1 MKIGLSIFVYFFLI
15 FFTSS
20 DVYSLSKKKL
30 SNNVNSSVSDLI
42 PILTHDLQRLYFC
55 RSENILNYGRDDI
68 WYSDLD
74 ENGEWKKALNI
85 GQPLNNNLNNFV
97 CGVSPS
103 GDTLILGTIYE
114 QNKDSLQGISYTY
127 LENGEW
133 SHPKTIK
140 IKNYYNLNDVN
151 GFYLC
156 FENNVLFMTIQRK
169 DSYGGI
175 DIYVSFPEGNWVYSQ
190 PINLGPTINTELDEL
205 SPFLAFDGITLYFSS
220 YGHPGQ
226 GEADIFMSRRLDNT
240 WKKWTKPENL
250 GPEINSAGWDAHFK
264 LTRNGK
270 YAYFASNEEANL
282 MSNIF
287 FIELEK
293 SSQPIL
299 SKSVVFRVS
308 DAKKFIPLK
317 NVAINLYENGNKS
330 YELTT
335 DNSGRVNV
343 DLPFTTFNLKVDYEN
358 YQQWDSHL
366 EISYTGLKLAD
377 TIKITL
383 NPKSDSLIQIP
394 NILFSFAEMYVA
406 NTFADIIANLSDFL
420 ELNPNFKI
428 ELKGHT
434 DNVGSEQANYQLG
447 LARAKAVAELLNRF
461 GINNKRIDIKSY
473 GKNQPLVPNDNEE
486 NMSLNRRVEIYLVDN

>member
-1 MKIGLSIFVYFFLI
+1 MKISFSVFVVFIFLL
-15 FFTSS
+15 FTNYE
-20 DVYSLSKKKL
+20 VYSLSKKKL
-30 SNNVNSSVSDLI
+30 NSNVNSSVSDLI

-55 RSENILNYGRDDI
+55 RSENILNFGRDDI

-74 ENGEWKKALNI
+74 ENGEWKKALNM
-85 GQPLNNNLNNFV
+85 GQPLNNDLNNFV
-97 CGVSPS
+97 CGISPS

-127 LENGEW
+127 RENGEW
-133 SHPKTIK
+133 TRPQTIR

-156 FENNVLFMTIQRK
+156 FETDILLMTIQRR
-169 DSYGGI
+169 DSYGGT
-175 DIYVSFPEGNWVYSQ
+175 DIYVSLPEGKWVYSQ
-190 PINLGPTINTELDEL
+190 PINLGPIINTQLDEL

-220 YGHPGQ
+220 YGHSGY

-250 GPEINSAGWDAHFK
+250 GPEINSEGWDAHFK
-264 LTRNGK
+264 LTRNGRH
-270 YAYFASNEEANL
+270 AYFASNEEKNL

-293 SSQPIL
+293 QSQPIL

-317 NVAINLYENGNKS
+317 DAVINLFEDGNKV
-330 YELTT
+330 YELKT
-335 DNSGRVNV
+335 DNAGRVNIE
-343 DLPFTTFNLKVDYEN
+343 LPFVTFNMKVAYEN
-358 YQQWDSHL
+358 YQSWDSKL
-366 EISYTGLKLAD
+366 DISYTGLKLAD
-377 TIKITL
+377 TIKIAL
-383 NPKSDSLIQIP
+383 NPLSDSLIQIP

-406 NTFADIIANLSDFL
+406 NTFAEIIANVSDFL
-420 ELNPNFKI
+420 EVNPNYRI

-434 DNVGSEQANYQLG
+434 DNVGNEEANFRLG
-447 LARAKAVAELLNRF
+447 MARAKAVAELLNRF
-461 GINNKRIDIKSY
+461 GINNKRIAIKSY
-473 GKNQPLVPNDNEE
+473 GKNEPVVPNDSDE
-486 NMSLNRRVEIYLVDN
+486 NMSLNRRVEIYLVEN